1 MSFIEMDHIRKSF
14 GSLEVLKD
22 VTLHVET
29 GEVISIIG
37 PSGSGKS
44 TFLRCLCQLETI
56 NSGSIVVDGQ
66 TMVSTP
72 EGSSCA
78 VYAPAADVR
87 TICRRM
93 GMCFQHFNLFP
104 HMTVLDNILEAPR
117 IVKKMK
123 TEEIMPKAE
132 ELLKKVGLWDKRDAY
147 PSRLSGG
154 QQQRVAIARA
164 LVLRPAVLLLD
175 EPFSAL
181 DAKIRGQMREELK
194 RIQREAGLTVIF
206 VTHDQ
211 EEAMAISDRIAVMN
225 QGAIEQLDSPTE
237 IYDNPHSRFVA
248 GFIGEMNFLDEGGAV
263 LAVRPEDIA
272 LRSASGAGMARI
284 ESVMPLGHYTQI
296 ILVRADGARLKVFI
310 PKEQALGYIPG
321 QTADYSFTRFKQ
333 FGAAQASA

>member
-1 MSFIEMDHIRKSF
+1 MSFIEMDHIHKTF

-56 NSGSIVVDGQ
+56 DSGSIVVDGR

-72 EGSSCA
+72 EGSQRA
-78 VYAPAADVR
+78 VYAPAAEVR
-87 TICRRM
+87 AICRRM

-123 TEEIMPKAE
+123 TEDIMPKAE

-164 LVLRPAVLLLD
+164 LAMKPKFMLFD
-175 EPFSAL
+175 EPTSAL
-181 DAKIRGQMREELK
+181 DPEMVREVLDVIKDLAKDGMSMAI
-194 RIQREAGLTVIF
+194 
-206 VTHDQ
+206 VTH
-211 EEAMAISDRIAVMN
+211 EMGFAREVADRV
-225 QGAIEQLDSPTE
+225 L
-237 IYDNPHSRFVA
+237 
-248 GFIGEMNFLDEGGAV
+248 FIDEGKILEQGK
-263 LAVRPEDIA
+263 PDDIFF
-272 LRSASGAGMARI
+272 
-284 ESVMPLGHYTQI
+284 H
-296 ILVRADGARLKVFI
+296 
-310 PKEQALGYIPG
+310 PKEERTKLFLSKIL
-321 QTADYSFTRFKQ
+321 
-333 FGAAQASA
+333 

>member
-72 EGSSCA
+72 EGSSRA

-132 ELLKKVGLWDKRDAY
+132 EILKKVGLWDKRDAY

-164 LVLRPAVLLLD
+164 ISTHPPIIMAD
-175 EPFSAL
+175 EPTGAL
-181 DAKIRGQMREELK
+181 DSRTGHEVLGFLQQLNKEGS
-194 RIQREAGLTVIF
+194 TVILI
-206 VTHDQ
+206 THDNGI
-211 EEAMAISDRIAVMN
+211 AATARRIVRIAD
-225 QGAIEQLDSPTE
+225 GKIIEDHPQE
-237 IYDNPHSRFVA
+237 VNWY
-248 GFIGEMNFLDEGGAV
+248 
-263 LAVRPEDIA
+263 
-272 LRSASGAGMARI
+272 
-284 ESVMPLGHYTQI
+284 
-296 ILVRADGARLKVFI
+296 
-310 PKEQALGYIPG
+310 
-321 QTADYSFTRFKQ
+321 
-333 FGAAQASA
+333 